1 MHNETQNQN
10 IDTQEVKVEDA
21 SVQTGTPQNQSVN
34 TDQYRGPDVE
44 EPADIDPKVTM
55 NPEDLTDPVSLTE
68 TDPAVSEDLGD
79 PALHNIGVASPLGT
93 PPPEPIEQE
102 RRPLADEL
110 ELDEPSA
117 TDWGDW
123 KEAVSEPGY
132 YWGDPGSEGWD
143 SADSTESMY
152 KPWISDPDW
161 RPDEPSAT
169 DQVEPPDSEAAAPL
183 SPEAVSMPVD
193 KIVDPA
199 GQAEPTPGGY
209 DGSGIAGGLDLD
221 GNGVFDQTENNPDI
235 MSNNGEEQIYTYD
248 ENAYEDAEDALEDL
262 QDALQDGD
270 EEDLYEALEE
280 LQDYLGGFDKGDEED
295 QVQTDPEG
303 HGSIPN
309 VEQES
314 PTFREESEEQS
325 DSRPESSEDHDN
337 HDDKEDKQD
346 QNESPGNMSDD
357 EVYTYDEDD
366 YEEAE
371 DALEDLRDALKHGN
385 EEERA
390 EALEDLQDYLGGFDK
405 GGAEEAQTGEW
416 VTGINGDVWVDASGK
431 VWDSPK
437 QAKAAAQL
445 PQDEENDPHNHGD
458 PRRFRTAVDK
468 EPVDAPDASEA
479 AVSGAAVGAAGA
491 AVGAGA
497 VGEADG
503 LGETIGEA
511 LGVDGAGKV
520 LGDLANGDLDGVI
533 DAASE
538 SVGGAIDDALGIDG
552 SGKILED
559 VVNGDF
565 DGAIDAVTEQAG
577 SAIDEALGIDGAGK
591 VLGDLSEGDWGELG
605 DHVGSVAGSY
615 VGSVLGGPVGSA
627 IGDKLGEFVGDGVGD
642 AVTEELGDISTH
654 IETGDYDE
662 IAGDVLALNGGAFGG
677 LLFGEHGAAVGQ
689 EIGEAVGD
697 TVSEVVEGAGE
708 VIEDVGEAVGDFF
721 DGLW

>member
-1 MHNETQNQN
+1 MMQNETQNQN
-10 IDTQEVKVEDA
+10 IDSQEVKVEEA
-21 SVQTGTPQNQSVN
+21 PVQTEMPQEQNIGVN
-34 TDQYRGPDVE
+34 TDQYRDPEAE
-44 EPADIDPKVTM
+44 EPAHITDPKVTM

-79 PALHNIGVASPLGT
+79 PALHNIGVAGPLGT

-280 LQDYLGGFDKGDEED
+280 LQDYLGGFDKSDIEED

-314 PTFREESEEQS
+314 PTSREESEEQS

-337 HDDKEDKQD
+337 HDDKEDKQED
-346 QNESPGNMSDD
+346 NETRDEAGINPDMSD
-357 EVYTYDEDD
+357 EEGYTYDEDD
-366 YEEAE
+366 YEDAE
-371 DALEDLRDALKHGN
+371 DALEDLRDALKHGD

-405 GGAEEAQTGEW
+405 GGAEEDQSGEW

-431 VWDSPK
+431 AWDSPE

-445 PQDEENDPHNHGD
+445 PQDEENDPHSHGD
-458 PRRFRTAVDK
+458 PEEVSNAVDK

-491 AVGAGA
+491 AVGTGA
-497 VGEADG
+497 VGEAGG

-511 LGVDGAGKV
+511 LGIDGAGKV

-533 DAASE
+533 DAAAGAASGYA
-538 SVGGAIDDALGIDG
+538 SNWVGDLSGSNALGKAAGEVINDLANGDFEGALDAAGEGIDEAYDTAVETASNYASDWVGDLTGSDALG
-552 SGKILED
+552 
-559 VVNGDF
+559 
-565 DGAIDAVTEQAG
+565 
-577 SAIDEALGIDGAGK
+577 EA
-591 VLGDLSEGDWGELG
+591 
-605 DHVGSVAGSY
+605 
-615 VGSVLGGPVGSA
+615 
-627 IGDKLGEFVGDGVGD
+627 
-642 AVTEELGDISTH
+642 
-654 IETGDYDE
+654 
-662 IAGDVLALNGGAFGG
+662 
-677 LLFGEHGAAVGQ
+677 
-689 EIGEAVGD
+689 
-697 TVSEVVEGAGE
+697 AGE
-708 VIEDVGEAVGDFF
+708 VIEDVGEAVEDFF
-721 DGLW
+721 DSLW

>member
-1 MHNETQNQN
+1 MMQNETQNQN
-10 IDTQEVKVEDA
+10 IDSQEVKVEEA
-21 SVQTGTPQNQSVN
+21 PVQTEMPQEQNIGVN
-34 TDQYRGPDVE
+34 TDQYRDPEAE
-44 EPADIDPKVTM
+44 EPAHITDPKVTM
-55 NPEDLTDPVSLTE
+55 NPEDLTDPISLTE

-79 PALHNIGVASPLGT
+79 PALHNIGVAGPLGT

-346 QNESPGNMSDD
+346 ENESPGNMSDD
-357 EVYTYDEDD
+357 EVYTYDEND

-390 EALEDLQDYLGGFDK
+390 EALEELQDYLGGFDK
-405 GGAEEAQTGEW
+405 GGTEEAS
-416 VTGINGDVWVDASGK
+416 N
-431 VWDSPK
+431 
-437 QAKAAAQL
+437 
-445 PQDEENDPHNHGD
+445 
-458 PRRFRTAVDK
+458 AVDK

-497 VGEADG
+497 VGEAGG

-511 LGVDGAGKV
+511 LGIDGAGKV

-533 DAASE
+533 DAA
-538 SVGGAIDDALGIDG
+538 A
-552 SGKILED
+552 
-559 VVNGDF
+559 
-565 DGAIDAVTEQAG
+565 
-577 SAIDEALGIDGAGK
+577 
-591 VLGDLSEGDWGELG
+591 
-605 DHVGSVAGSY
+605 
-615 VGSVLGGPVGSA
+615 
-627 IGDKLGEFVGDGVGD
+627 
-642 AVTEELGDISTH
+642 
-654 IETGDYDE
+654 
-662 IAGDVLALNGGAFGG
+662 
-677 LLFGEHGAAVGQ
+677 GAA
-689 EIGEAVGD
+689 
-697 TVSEVVEGAGE
+697 
-708 VIEDVGEAVGDFF
+708 
-721 DGLW
+721 

>member
-183 SPEAVSMPVD
+183 SPEAVSMPTD
-193 KIVDPA
+193 KIVEPA

-221 GNGVFDQTENNPDI
+221 GNGVFDQTENNPNI
-235 MSNNGEEQIYTYD
+235 MSNNGEEQVYTYD

-270 EEDLYEALEE
+270 EEDLAEALEELQDYLGAFDKSDEEKQEQTDPQGHGSIPNDEQESPTSHEEYQGPADDQDENESPSNMSDEDSYSYDEDDYEDAEDALEDLRDALKHGDEEERAEALEE
-280 LQDYLGGFDKGDEED
+280 LQDYLGGFDKGGAEED
-295 QVQTDPEG
+295 Q
-303 HGSIPN
+303 S
-309 VEQES
+309 
-314 PTFREESEEQS
+314 
-325 DSRPESSEDHDN
+325 
-337 HDDKEDKQD
+337 
-346 QNESPGNMSDD
+346 
-357 EVYTYDEDD
+357 
-366 YEEAE
+366 
-371 DALEDLRDALKHGN
+371 
-385 EEERA
+385 
-390 EALEDLQDYLGGFDK
+390 
-405 GGAEEAQTGEW
+405 GEW

-431 VWDSPK
+431 AWDSPE

-445 PQDEENDPHNHGD
+445 PQDEENDPHSHGD
-458 PRRFRTAVDK
+458 PEEVSNAVDK

-491 AVGAGA
+491 AVGTGA
-497 VGEADG
+497 VGEAGG

-511 LGVDGAGKV
+511 LGIDGAGKV

-533 DAASE
+533 DAAA
-538 SVGGAIDDALGIDG
+538 GA
-552 SGKILED
+552 
-559 VVNGDF
+559 
-565 DGAIDAVTEQAG
+565 AG
-577 SAIDEALGIDGAGK
+577 SAIDEAFGIHGSGE
-591 VLGDLSEGDWGELG
+591 VLDDLFEGDWDELG